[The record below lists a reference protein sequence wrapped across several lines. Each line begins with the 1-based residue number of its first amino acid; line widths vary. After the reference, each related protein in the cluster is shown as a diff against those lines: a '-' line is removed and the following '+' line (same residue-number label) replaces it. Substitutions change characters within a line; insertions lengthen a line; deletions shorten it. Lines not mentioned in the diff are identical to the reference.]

1 MKNEKLEMKK
11 GRPERQK
18 EILNIECL
26 PAVPRLV
33 GAAEALGACAIA
45 SAPEHGGASVSE
57 GGSNAQCRSEN
68 RSRKS
73 EGKNSE
79 IYDDLYAFMP
89 LCLYALPSALL
100 PRCLRLSPNKKDQ
113 LIQLVS

>member
-18 EILNIECL
+18 EIMNIECL

-57 GGSNAQCRSEN
+57 GGLNVEV
-68 RSRKS
+68 KT
-73 EGKNSE
+73 
-79 IYDDLYAFMP
+79 
-89 LCLYALPSALL
+89 
-100 PRCLRLSPNKKDQ
+100 
-113 LIQLVS
+113 